1 MVGSHRLSGI
11 GRGVLGAVPGAGPR
25 AGLGVGLGAAIALFA
40 ALAMATPAG
49 ALSIVDIV
57 QLSQNNY
64 SEEAIIK
71 LIDVTSSAFELE
83 AEDVPRLKE
92 LGVSE
97 AVIRVMLERVPAAS
111 GDAGND
117 RHSEDGS

>member
-1 MVGSHRLSGI
+1 MWRSRRCSGI
-11 GRGVLGAVPGAGPR
+11 GGGALR
-25 AGLGVGLGAAIALFA
+25 AGLGALALFA

-57 QLSQNNY
+57 QLSQNSY

-71 LIDVTSSAFELE
+71 LIEVTSSAFELA

-97 AVIRVMLERVPAAS
+97 AVIRVMLERVPAES

-117 RHSEDGS
+117 EHSEDGS

>member
-1 MVGSHRLSGI
+1 MGAI
-11 GRGVLGAVPGAGPR
+11 GLI
-25 AGLGVGLGAAIALFA
+25 AAM
-40 ALAMATPAG
+40 AMATPAG

-57 QLSQNNY
+57 QLSQNSY

-71 LIDVTSSAFELE
+71 LIEVTSSAFELE

-111 GDAGND
+111 GDAGSD
-117 RHSEDGS
+117 EHSEDGS

>member
-11 GRGVLGAVPGAGPR
+11 GRGVLGAVPGAVPG
-25 AGLGVGLGAAIALFA
+25 ASLGVGLGAIALFA

-117 RHSEDGS
+117 EQSEDGS

>member
-11 GRGVLGAVPGAGPR
+11 GRGVLGAVPGAVPG
-25 AGLGVGLGAAIALFA
+25 AGLGVGLGAIALFA

-111 GDAGND
+111 GDAGKD
-117 RHSEDGS
+117 EQSEDGS

>member
-1 MVGSHRLSGI
+1 MIRCQRFPGI
-11 GRGVLGAVPGAGPR
+11 GRGVLGAGLGV
-25 AGLGVGLGAAIALFA
+25 GLGVGLGAIALVVT
-40 ALAMATPAG
+40 LAMATPAS

-57 QLSQNNY
+57 QLSQNSY

-71 LIDVTSSAFELE
+71 LIEVTSSAFELE
-83 AEDVPRLKE
+83 AEDLPRLKE

-97 AVIRVMLERVPAAS
+97 AVIRVMLERVPAAR

-117 RHSEDGS
+117 EQREGGS

>member
-1 MVGSHRLSGI
+1 MIGSQRLSGI
-11 GRGVLGAVPGAGPR
+11 GRGVLGA
-25 AGLGVGLGAAIALFA
+25 GLGAMALFA
-40 ALAMATPAG
+40 ALAMATPVS

-57 QLSQNNY
+57 QLSQNSY

-71 LIDVTSSAFELE
+71 LIEVTSSAFELE
-83 AEDVPRLKE
+83 AKDVPRLKE

-111 GDAGND
+111 SDAGND
-117 RHSEDGS
+117 EHSEDGS